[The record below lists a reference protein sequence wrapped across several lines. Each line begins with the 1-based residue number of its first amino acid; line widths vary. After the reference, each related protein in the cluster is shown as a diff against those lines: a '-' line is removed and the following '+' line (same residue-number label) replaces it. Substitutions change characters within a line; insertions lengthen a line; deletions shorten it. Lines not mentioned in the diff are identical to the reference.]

1 MATDQ
6 MKAQIITIGT
16 ELLIGQII
24 DTNSAHI
31 AQRLTPL
38 GIDLAY
44 VTAVGDDRAEM
55 AETLSLALKRS
66 QIVIITGGLGPTE
79 DDLTREVVAQ
89 VAGRKLVFHQHLMDQ
104 IEAHFRR
111 RGLRMV
117 PSNRRQAFIPDAAIP
132 IENPV
137 GTAPGFIL
145 EKEGRV
151 AIALPGVP
159 REMEFLM
166 EEAVIP
172 YLRKNFA
179 IKEGR
184 VQYRILRVC
193 GLGESGVNER
203 IADLIREGQ
212 NPSIGLLASPGDIKI
227 RIMARGERPS
237 EVKSLI
243 ERAEAQIRDR
253 LGSLIYGVDAETLE
267 GSVTKLLKR
276 MNLTL
281 STAEPSTGGLIAQR
295 LSGTGSAEFLGGVVL
310 NTDDATRAFLG
321 IGTGEFSRL
330 KGEGEGFVLSLAQ
343 KARERYRSDLG
354 LSVSGFSGKGNS
366 EERGEVK
373 VHVYIGIASEGM
385 KKCADHHLG
394 GTQRMLRERTAILA
408 LDTLRKE
415 LVQTGKV

>member
-1 MATDQ
+1 
-6 MKAQIITIGT
+6 MKAEIITIGT
-16 ELLIGQII
+16 ELLIGQIV

-31 AQRLTPL
+31 ARRLNPL
-38 GIDLAY
+38 GIELAY
-44 VTAVGDDRAEM
+44 VTAVGDNRAEM
-55 AETLSLALKRS
+55 AETLRLALKRS
-66 QIVIITGGLGPTE
+66 RIIIITGGLGPTE

-89 VAGRKLVFHQHLMDQ
+89 VAGRKLVFHQHLMDH
-104 IEAHFRR
+104 IESLFLR

-117 PSNRRQAFIPDAAIP
+117 PSNRRQAFIPDGAVP

-166 EEAVIP
+166 EKTVIP
-172 YLRKNFA
+172 YLRKTFA

-193 GLGESGVNER
+193 GLGESGVNEQ
-203 IADLIREGQ
+203 IADLIRDGG

-243 ERAEAQIRDR
+243 QGAEVQIRDR
-253 LGSLIYGVDAETLE
+253 LGPLVYGVDEETLE
-267 GSVTKLLKR
+267 GSVVKLLER

-281 STAEPSTGGLIAQR
+281 STAEPYTGGLIAQR
-295 LSGTGSAEFLGGVVL
+295 LSGTRSAQFLGGVVL
-310 NTDDATRAFLG
+310 NTDDATRVFLD
-321 IGTGEFSRL
+321 IGSGEFSKLRED
-330 KGEGEGFVLSLAQ
+330 GERCVHCLAQ

-354 LSVSGFSGKGNS
+354 LSVSGFSGKGDS
-366 EERGEVK
+366 EEGGEVK

-385 KKCADHHLG
+385 KRCADHHLG
-394 GTQRMLRERTAILA
+394 GTQWMLRERTVILA

-415 LVQTGKV
+415 LLQTSKV